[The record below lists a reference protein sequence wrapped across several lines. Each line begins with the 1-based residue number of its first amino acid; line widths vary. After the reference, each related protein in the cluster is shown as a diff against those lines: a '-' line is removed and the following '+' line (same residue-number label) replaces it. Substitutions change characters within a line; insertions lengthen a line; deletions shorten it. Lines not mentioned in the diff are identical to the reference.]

1 MAQGRKHF
9 CLVFLYFL
17 CCFALNVSSSWM
29 PEAIILR
36 QCIDALAGAINK
48 FSGGVVLATKLTLI
62 RLYQECVT
70 KELYEHIISILF

>member
-1 MAQGRKHF
+1 
-9 CLVFLYFL
+9 
-17 CCFALNVSSSWM
+17 M

-70 KELYEHIISILF
+70 KELYEHIISIPF